1 MAAATVRFAR
11 ILAEMYTA
19 LYITGLIHR
28 ATVTRLLTPYIAT
41 MTELREP
48 HKVLERAN
56 GQPVAILKN
65 SALVGYL
72 VPADAISKTD
82 HPVATPESVRD
93 SMAGRRVVNQPVL
106 DYLKDK

>member
-1 MAAATVRFAR
+1 M
-11 ILAEMYTA
+11 
-19 LYITGLIHR
+19 
-28 ATVTRLLTPYIAT
+28 TRLATSQICT

-48 HKVLERAN
+48 QKVLDRAN

-72 VPADAISKTD
+72 IPADAVGEED
-82 HPVATPESVRD
+82 HPIATLDEVMESIT
-93 SMAGRRVVNQPVL
+93 RRRAVNQPVL

>member
-1 MAAATVRFAR
+1 M
-11 ILAEMYTA
+11 
-19 LYITGLIHR
+19 
-28 ATVTRLLTPYIAT
+28 TRLATPQIAT

-48 HKVLERAN
+48 QKVFDRAG

-72 VPADAISKTD
+72 VPAEAVNKDDHRDATFAE
-82 HPVATPESVRD
+82 VMESVAR
-93 SMAGRRVVNQPVL
+93 RRVVNQPVL